1 MEYFLIIIIIV
12 LAYLLF
18 RKKSSNN
25 LKEDLTKDV
34 KTYGKAFKQASSSFM
49 STLKE
54 ENSIKESTV
63 SDGDIVTVDDLNN
76 LPKEL
81 KKGIEYTSVLLKN
94 MYAGFLT
101 SDEGFESPYSHEF
114 LRDELISGFNG
125 MLIAHSLKTFS
136 VNASKSEKGI
146 SVASVF
152 FNLSPTLW
160 SEINKDFIRLSFNPT
175 NQSKRGME
183 LANKLIDIVENVN
196 TEKWDNDDDI
206 AKAKNNEHIFE
217 NEAKAFKIGNASHNT
232 GLMMSFFVLHIGDYL
247 EKYKLSDSQ

>member
-12 LAYLLF
+12 LVYLLF

-54 ENSIKESTV
+54 ENNIKDSTV
-63 SDGDIVTVDDLNN
+63 SDDDNITVDDLNN

-101 SDEGFESPYSHEF
+101 TDEGFESPYSQEF

-125 MLIAHSLKTFS
+125 MLISHSLKKFS
-136 VNASKSEKGI
+136 VNASKLEKGI

-152 FNLSPTLW
+152 FNLSPKLW
-160 SEINKDFIRLSFNPT
+160 SEINKDFIKISFNPT
-175 NQSKRGME
+175 NQSKRGTE

-196 TEKWDNDDDI
+196 TEKWDNDEDI
-206 AKAKNNEHIFE
+206 AKAKKNEHIFE
-217 NEAKAFKIGNASHNT
+217 NEIKAFSNDNAVHNT

-247 EKYKLSDSQ
+247 EKYRLSDSQ